1 MTESPAARPATVAP
15 SLADRLRGA
24 IWGQFVGDAFCLGTH
39 WIYDLDEL
47 TARYPD
53 GIRGFE
59 PPLPGHYHALKQ
71 PGQATHYGEAA
82 LVLLECVAARGSLD
96 VADFGR
102 RFVETFGATDYSGY
116 RDNAI
121 RGTLENFQ
129 RFTEEHPGDAYD
141 FQNGAA
147 DAEPAT
153 VSRLAPV
160 IIAHRDLPETA
171 LLELVKRYTKVT
183 QNEPLAITFAQA
195 DALVFRSLLDGA
207 GVRESF
213 VRAGEGIY
221 LIYPKAG
228 KKVHDYIATAVTSA
242 TRSVHYATTELFGQ
256 ACPLESSFP
265 AAVHCALRHCDSF
278 PEAMRE
284 NARAGGDNAGR
295 ATMIGGWLGACLGVG
310 AIPAEWR
317 ARLHARDRIEAA
329 VEKLIVGAA

>member
-1 MTESPAARPATVAP
+1 MTTESSAAANSLA
-15 SLADRLRGA
+15 LADRLRGA

-71 PGQATHYGEAA
+71 PGQQTHYGEAA
-82 LVLLECVAARGSLD
+82 LVLLESVAARGSLD
-96 VADFGR
+96 AADFGR

-116 RDNAI
+116 RDNAM
-121 RGTLENFQ
+121 RGTIAHYQ
-129 RFTEEHPGDAYD
+129 KFTEEHPGEIHP
-141 FQNGAA
+141 FQGGAA

-153 VSRLAPV
+153 ATRLAPV
-160 IIAHRDLPETA
+160 IVAHRDASETE
-171 LLELVKRYTKVT
+171 LLELVERYTRVT
-183 QNEPLAITFAQA
+183 QDHPFAIAFLQA
-195 DALVFRSLLDGA
+195 DALVFRALLA
-207 GVRESF
+207 GKELRDSF
-213 VRAGEGIY
+213 ARAGEGIY
-221 LIYPKAG
+221 VIGSKEG
-228 KKVHDYIATAVTSA
+228 KKVHDLIAAAISDSE
-242 TRSVHYATTELFGQ
+242 RSVHYATTQLFGQ

-265 AAVHCALRHCDSF
+265 AAVHCSLRHCDSF

-295 ATMIGGWLGACLGVG
+295 AAMIGGWLGARLGVG

-317 ARLHARDRIEAA
+317 QRLAARERIEAA
-329 VEKLIVGAA
+329 VEKLVASAA